1 MREDWDRR
9 AREDAQYY
17 VAFGRRKQSREEFFA
32 SAAEVLH
39 ALKGEFRRFPP
50 GTDFAQ
56 LSALEIGCGPGRLM
70 LPLSEIFGRIA
81 GVDVSGEMVKLAR
94 ENLAAASNATVLRNT
109 GADLSGFARES
120 VDFCYS
126 YAVFQHIPDK
136 NVVWS
141 YLREAS
147 RVLKEGGLLKCQLSG
162 LPDGEDESAL
172 PPRNGWSLRGAVP
185 QTERT
190 HRGRTSANTSANA
203 SANTWRGV
211 SFRPEE
217 VAQFAADHNLQLLA
231 MDGFDTQYLWMTA
244 RKRGTDS
251 APEPKPPVTAARIV
265 QVTNTMN
272 ADAVVPHSG
281 PFASASLWVIGLDD
295 RADLNSLVVDVDGT
309 MTSPCFIGKH
319 VWNGPVQVNFYLP
332 PGVRSGVVP
341 VSLRLGGRAASNQAP
356 MRVIGP
362 GPLTPRI
369 LSVRDGVNLLS
380 QQNVASRAIKVNI
393 EELDA
398 GSTEE
403 LLQLV
408 SADLDGWPLGKV
420 GVFAVDPPA
429 RRYELNLTVPK
440 HVETGGHHLNIR
452 IGSRTFA
459 PVPIQISASAD

>member
-32 SAAEVLH
+32 SAAGVLRT
-39 ALKGEFRRFPP
+39 LKDEFRRFPP
-50 GTDFAQ
+50 GTGFAQ

-94 ENLAAASNATVLRNT
+94 ENLAAVGNATVLQNT
-109 GADLSGFARES
+109 GADLSGFADES

-162 LPDGEDESAL
+162 LPDGEDESLL

-185 QTERT
+185 RT
-190 HRGRTSANTSANA
+190 GRTPRGRTSAET

-217 VAQFAADHNLQLLA
+217 VAQFAAGQNLQLLA

-244 RKRGTDS
+244 QKRETDS
-251 APEPKPPVTAARIV
+251 APEPPVSAARIV
-265 QVTNTMN
+265 QVTNTMT
-272 ADAVVPHSG
+272 ADAVVPYAG
-281 PFASASLWVIGLDD
+281 RFASASLWVIGLDGW
-295 RADLNSLVVDVDGT
+295 ADLNSLAIDVDGT

-319 VWNGPVQVNFYLP
+319 VWNGPAQVNFYLP

-341 VSLRLGGRAASNQAP
+341 VSLRLGGKVASNQAP

-362 GPLTPRI
+362 GPLAPRI
-369 LSVRDGVNLLS
+369 LGVTDGVNLLS
-380 QQNVASRAIKVNI
+380 QMNVASRTIKVNI

-408 SADLDGWPLGKV
+408 TADLDGLPV
-420 GVFAVDPPA
+420 GEIGAFMVDPLT
-429 RRYELNLTVPK
+429 RRYELNLAVPE
-440 HVETGGHHLNIR
+440 HAGTGGHHLNIQ
-452 IGSRTFA
+452 IGSRTFP
-459 PVPIQISASAD
+459 PVPIQISAASN